1 MSIRIVIADDQAS
14 VREALA
20 TMLDLIDDITVV
32 ATATDGD
39 SAVAEVQSAMSADPL
54 DVVLMDLRMPGTDGI
69 EATRILKGLFPDLP
83 VVVLT
88 TFSDERSIL
97 DALGAG
103 ARGYLTKD
111 AGRVE
116 IAAALRAAAAGQA
129 VLNPEVQ
136 ARLLGAVGQSRPP
149 EIPAGLTPREVE
161 VLQAIAAGL
170 SNREIAQQ
178 MFVSEATVKTHINH
192 LFAKAQL
199 RDRAQAVHFA
209 FTHGLAGQTR

>member
-20 TMLDLIDDITVV
+20 VMLDLVEDITVV
-32 ATATDGD
+32 ATASDGAA
-39 SAVAEVQSAMSADPL
+39 AVAEVTAAMSDDPL

-69 EATRILKGLFPDLP
+69 EATRILKGRFPDLP

-129 VLNPEVQ
+129 VLNPGVQ
-136 ARLLGAVGQSRPP
+136 ARLLDAVEVPRTQ
-149 EIPAGLTPREVE
+149 EVPAGLTPREVE
-161 VLQAIAAGL
+161 VLRAIAAGL

-209 FTHGLAGQTR
+209 FTHGLAG

>member
-1 MSIRIVIADDQAS
+1 MSIRMVIADDQAS

-20 TMLDLIDDITVV
+20 TMLDLIEDITVV
-32 ATATDGD
+32 ATAADGQ
-39 SAVAEVQSAMSADPL
+39 SAVAEVTTAMKDDHL

-69 EATRILKGLFPDLP
+69 EATRILKGRFPDLP

-111 AGRVE
+111 AGRLE

-136 ARLLGAVGQSRPP
+136 ARLLRAVEKPRTL

-161 VLQAIAAGL
+161 VLRAVAAGL

-209 FTHGLAGQTR
+209 FTHGLAQPSR

>member
-1 MSIRIVIADDQAS
+1 MSIRIVIADDQTS

-20 TMLDLIDDITVV
+20 VMLDLIPDICVV
-32 ATATDGD
+32 ATASDGAA
-39 SAVAEVQSAMSADPL
+39 AVAEVQAAMDGGGV

-69 EATRILKGLFPDLP
+69 EATRILKSMFPDLP

-116 IAAALRAAAAGQA
+116 IGAALRAAAAGQA
-129 VLNPEVQ
+129 VLNPHVQ
-136 ARLLGAVGQSRPP
+136 ARLLEAVDPP
-149 EIPAGLTPREVE
+149 RITPIPAGLTPREVD
-161 VLQAIAAGL
+161 VLRAIAAGL

-192 LFAKAQL
+192 LFAKAEL

-209 FTHGLAGQTR
+209 FTHGLAAPVR

>member
-1 MSIRIVIADDQAS
+1 MSIRIVLADDQTS

-20 TMLDLIDDITVV
+20 TMLDLIPDITVV
-32 ATATDGD
+32 ATAADGR
-39 SAVAEVQSAMSADPL
+39 SAVDEVTAAMSDSGL
-54 DVVLMDLRMPGTDGI
+54 DAVLMDLRMPGTDGI

-116 IAAALRAAAAGQA
+116 IAVALRAAAAGQA

-136 ARLLGAVGQSRPP
+136 ARLLGAVGAPRTQ
-149 EIPAGLTPREVE
+149 EIPAGLTPREVD
-161 VLQAIAAGL
+161 VLRAIAAGL

-209 FTHGLAGQTR
+209 FTNGLAR

>member
-1 MSIRIVIADDQAS
+1 MSLRIVIADDQAS

-20 TMLDLIDDITVV
+20 TMLDLIEDITVV
-32 ATATDGD
+32 ATAADGA
-39 SAVAEVQSAMSADPL
+39 SAVTEVTAAMSENHL

-69 EATRILKGLFPDLP
+69 EATRILKGRFPDLP

-88 TFSDERSIL
+88 TFSDERSII

-136 ARLLGAVGQSRPP
+136 ARLLGAVGAPRTQ
-149 EIPAGLTPREVE
+149 EIPAGLTPREVD
-161 VLQAIAAGL
+161 VLRAIAAGL

-209 FTHGLAGQTR
+209 FTNGLAG

>member
-32 ATATDGD
+32 STATDGD
-39 SAVAEVQSAMSADPL
+39 SAVAAVQAAMSTESL

-136 ARLLGAVGQSRPP
+136 ARLLGAVEHFHPP

-161 VLQAIAAGL
+161 VLRAISAGL

-209 FTHGLAGQTR
+209 FTHGLAG

>member
-20 TMLDLIDDITVV
+20 VMLDLVEDITVV
-32 ATATDGD
+32 ATASDGAA
-39 SAVAEVQSAMSADPL
+39 AVAEVTAAMSDDPL

-69 EATRILKGLFPDLP
+69 EATRILKGRFPDLP

-136 ARLLGAVGQSRPP
+136 ARLLDAVEVPRTP
-149 EIPAGLTPREVE
+149 EVPAGLTPREVE
-161 VLQAIAAGL
+161 VLRAIAAGL

-209 FTHGLAGQTR
+209 FTHGLAG

>member
-32 ATATDGD
+32 STATDGD
-39 SAVAEVQSAMSADPL
+39 SAVAEVQAAMSTESL

-103 ARGYLTKD
+103 ARGYLSPRTPD
-111 AGRVE
+111 G
-116 IAAALRAAAAGQA
+116 
-129 VLNPEVQ
+129 
-136 ARLLGAVGQSRPP
+136 SR
-149 EIPAGLTPREVE
+149 
-161 VLQAIAAGL
+161 
-170 SNREIAQQ
+170 
-178 MFVSEATVKTHINH
+178 
-192 LFAKAQL
+192 
-199 RDRAQAVHFA
+199 
-209 FTHGLAGQTR
+209 

>member
-1 MSIRIVIADDQAS
+1 MSMRIVIADDQAS

-20 TMLDLIDDITVV
+20 TMLDLIEDITVV
-32 ATATDGD
+32 ATAADGA
-39 SAVAEVQSAMSADPL
+39 SAVTEVTAAMSADHL

-136 ARLLGAVGQSRPP
+136 ARLLGAIEAPRAQQ
-149 EIPAGLTPREVE
+149 IPAGLTPREVD
-161 VLQAIAAGL
+161 VLRAIAAGL

-209 FTHGLAGQTR
+209 FTHGLAG

>member
-32 ATATDGD
+32 STATDGD
-39 SAVAEVQSAMSADPL
+39 SAVAAVQAAMSTESL

-116 IAAALRAAAAGQA
+116 IAAALRAAAAG
-129 VLNPEVQ
+129 
-136 ARLLGAVGQSRPP
+136 RRC
-149 EIPAGLTPREVE
+149 
-161 VLQAIAAGL
+161 
-170 SNREIAQQ
+170 
-178 MFVSEATVKTHINH
+178 
-192 LFAKAQL
+192 
-199 RDRAQAVHFA
+199 
-209 FTHGLAGQTR
+209 

>member
-32 ATATDGD
+32 STATDGD
-39 SAVAEVQSAMSADPL
+39 SAVAAVQAAMSTESL

-116 IAAALRAAAAGQA
+116 IAAALRAAAAGQS

-136 ARLLGAVGQSRPP
+136 ARLLGAIEAPRAQQ
-149 EIPAGLTPREVE
+149 IPAGLTPREVD
-161 VLQAIAAGL
+161 VLRAIAAGL

-192 LFAKAQL
+192 LFAKARL

-209 FTHGLAGQTR
+209 FTQGLVG

>member
-20 TMLDLIDDITVV
+20 TMLDLIEDITVV
-32 ATATDGD
+32 ATAADGA
-39 SAVAEVQSAMSADPL
+39 SAVTEVTAAMSDDHL

-69 EATRILKGLFPDLP
+69 EATRILKGRFPDLP

-136 ARLLGAVGQSRPP
+136 ARLLGAIEVPRAQQ
-149 EIPAGLTPREVE
+149 IPARLTPREVD
-161 VLQAIAAGL
+161 VLRAIAAGL
-170 SNREIAQQ
+170 SNREIAGQ

-209 FTHGLAGQTR
+209 FTHGLAG